1 MTDTTNEAP
10 LAATDLPADAATLA
24 ADAAPSSTEP
34 VQAVEA
40 TPTTDLPADSE
51 TGVSED
57 AALSPAIAEAP
68 VQIPADDHEEA
79 QGVLDSLLTKL
90 ENFEHALAADALAE
104 LNKLKELLHL

>member
-1 MTDTTNEAP
+1 MNDTTNEAT
-10 LAATDLPADAATLA
+10 LAAAALPADAATLA

-34 VQAVEA
+34 TQAAE
-40 TPTTDLPADSE
+40 
-51 TGVSED
+51 
-57 AALSPAIAEAP
+57 LSPAIAEAP

>member
-1 MTDTTNEAP
+1 MTDAVNEQAQN
-10 LAATDLPADAATLA
+10 DKNLPADG
-24 ADAAPSSTEP
+24 
-34 VQAVEA
+34 
-40 TPTTDLPADSE
+40 E
-51 TGVSED
+51 TGVSEN